1 MQTVSMLIKP
11 ATGRCNLRC
20 SYCFYEDVA
29 GHRAE
34 RDMGLMSEATLE
46 PVSYTHLTLSTN

>member
-20 SYCFYEDVA
+20 SYCFTK
-29 GHRAE
+29 
-34 RDMGLMSEATLE
+34 MWQATGPSGIWAL
-46 PVSYTHLTLSTN
+46 